1 MRKWTNMKFTCKAKG
16 IPHPL
21 LRAEQLDIKEVEK
34 KLKLC
39 QVRRKLISYSNNC
52 NCALIIF
59 GLKHTHPPTPHTHL
73 SLSLCFTPDADMK
86 SCRPVCPSV
95 FMGKL
100 KLPEQNQ
107 GRERSYFWERKLCVV
122 QSVYYKSTNNQ
133 WRVVDKALKLKLLH
147 LLCFKSAL
155 LRGQRYKIL
164 GPQQAKLM
172 WPLHAIGYKIS
183 L

>member
-1 MRKWTNMKFTCKAKG
+1 VNVSQREVMRKWTNMKFTCKAKG

-107 GRERSYFWERKLCVV
+107 GLIFNCKCAFNGGSCNYVHIKTAHLKVERL
-122 QSVYYKSTNNQ
+122 
-133 WRVVDKALKLKLLH
+133 A
-147 LLCFKSAL
+147 
-155 LRGQRYKIL
+155 
-164 GPQQAKLM
+164 
-172 WPLHAIGYKIS
+172 
-183 L
+183 